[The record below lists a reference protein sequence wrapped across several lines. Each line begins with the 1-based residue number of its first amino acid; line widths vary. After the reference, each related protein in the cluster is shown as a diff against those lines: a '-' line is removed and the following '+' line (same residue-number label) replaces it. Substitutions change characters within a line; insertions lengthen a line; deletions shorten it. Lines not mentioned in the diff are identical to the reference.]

1 MFDKSNSLLYVQL
14 VVLVGSIIAT
24 VFFVRKAINFH
35 GRPLI
40 GIPVFFICLVAFI
53 HFGTTIPLSLHA
65 ESERVQYNLTVD
77 LIMYGSIGLL
87 AIGIAGF
94 AVDHIFERP
103 TFLVMAAAALLSIG
117 LLPFYY
123 KVRCDDL
130 NHSYEIKIVEP
141 VVPKQTIPPPRTPGL
156 FK

>member
-1 MFDKSNSLLYVQL
+1 MFDKSNSLLYFEL
-14 VVLVGSIIAT
+14 VVLLGSIIAT
-24 VFFVRKAINFH
+24 FFFVRKAINFH

-40 GIPVFFICLVAFI
+40 GVPIFLICLVAFI
-53 HFGTTIPLSLHA
+53 HFGTTIPLSFHA

-94 AVDHIFERP
+94 AIDHIFERP
-103 TFLVMAAAALLSIG
+103 TFLVVAAAALLSIG

-123 KVRCDDL
+123 RMRCDSL

-141 VVPKQTIPPPRTPGL
+141 TSPKQTIPPPKPVGW